1 VREVRLTT
9 LQLYTAA
16 IARKR
21 ELEAALDEATAE
33 CRRLARQINQERTAA
48 AEAAMKGRKNG

>member
-1 VREVRLTT
+1 LTT
-9 LQLYTAA
+9 LQLYAAA

-33 CRRLARQINQERTAA
+33 CRRLAQRLNQERTTA
-48 AEAAMKGRKNG
+48 AEAATKARKQ

>member
-1 VREVRLTT
+1 MRLTT

-33 CRRLARQINQERTAA
+33 CRRLARQINHERTAA
-48 AEAAMKGRKNG
+48 AEAATKGRKNG

>member
-1 VREVRLTT
+1 VTT
-9 LQLYTAA
+9 LQLYAAA

-21 ELEAALDEATAE
+21 ELEAALDAATAE
-33 CRRLARQINQERTAA
+33 CRRLARQINHERTTA